1 MKNGATIVIIILSSI
16 GILVTCQQKE
26 EPKLSF
32 ETIESARAQ
41 VNDNVE
47 INARAFR
54 QQHAEFA
61 DRGIYTRGDS
71 TQSADCPQG
80 DGWATIDFKSKDL
93 SNKIEVKCSTVSAA
107 IGCMTT
113 EDFKTRPF
121 AKQDGSCNADI
132 PFPIPKI
139 EK

>member
-1 MKNGATIVIIILSSI
+1 MKNESIITIMILSFI
-16 GILVTCQQKE
+16 VMLGACQKE
-26 EPKLSF
+26 EPKPSF